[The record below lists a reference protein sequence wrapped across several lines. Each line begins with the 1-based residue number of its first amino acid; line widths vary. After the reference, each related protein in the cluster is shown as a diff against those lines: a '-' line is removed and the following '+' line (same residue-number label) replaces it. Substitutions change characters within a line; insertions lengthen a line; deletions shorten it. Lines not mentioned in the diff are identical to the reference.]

1 MNTNAVTI
9 KASKTGAIVNVYKS
23 NPSFG
28 YIQLVSSE
36 RTIENGWVRTKS
48 RSTLLRAEVETLNLF
63 VAESKNLTLPGRIVV
78 QEFLE
83 SELPASYKSRLS
95 KTLPYEDAIS
105 SFVKRTGLDGIELT
119 VGGERILRFTDYD
132 ATGRMQDISI
142 MHDNVEAVAAFRSV
156 NAGAEATF

>member
-1 MNTNAVTI
+1 MSTNAVTI

-28 YIQLVSSE
+28 YVQLVSSE
-36 RTIENGWVRTKS
+36 RIIDNGWVRVKS
-48 RSTLLRAEVETLNLF
+48 RSTLLRAEVETLNEF
-63 VAESKNLTLPGRIVV
+63 VASCKNLTLPGRIVV

-95 KTLPYEDAIS
+95 KSLPYEEAVS
-105 SFVKRTGLDGIELT
+105 SFVKRTGIDGIELT

-132 ATGRMQDISI
+132 PTGKMQDISI
-142 MHDNVEAVAAFRSV
+142 AHDNVEAVAEFRKA
-156 NAGAEATF
+156 NASAEAEF